1 MGNIVQSTTSLD
13 WVECAT
19 MCDILERC
27 TAFNFFGPSS
37 DPDLAYSCVLFS
49 ACEERVPCS
58 DCVIGTGQDKC
69 TCSIGYSDNTG
80 DAIGVV
86 QDVSEEL
93 SCKSLCWE
101 EANCTHYTYYKTND
115 LDTPE
120 ICVLH
125 SGQNNDGMTK
135 CDNCA
140 SGPAYCSTMEKCQIS
155 VLTDGDTNQYV
166 FATSSRNATL
176 IAKEKDCYV
185 EIRALAVGGGGR
197 GPTGYGGGAG
207 SGQVNITSLVMKAG
221 DVLALTVG
229 AQGEP
234 SSVQKDGEVVLLADA
249 GQNYDRENGGDGYSG
264 GGGYD
269 ESGVGGAGGQDGSD
283 GEDTPS
289 GKGGHG
295 SGLKLGELNMTR
307 FTLSPGMGG
316 VGTSTY
322 GGGGAGGVV
331 VNGQKPPGGSEWD
344 GEGFGAGSF
353 VGAKRSGCVLIE
365 V

>member
-1 MGNIVQSTTSLD
+1 M
-13 WVECAT
+13 
-19 MCDILERC
+19 
-27 TAFNFFGPSS
+27 
-37 DPDLAYSCVLFS
+37 
-49 ACEERVPCS
+49 
-58 DCVIGTGQDKC
+58 
-69 TCSIGYSDNTG
+69 
-80 DAIGVV
+80 
-86 QDVSEEL
+86 
-93 SCKSLCWE
+93 
-101 EANCTHYTYYKTND
+101 
-115 LDTPE
+115 
-120 ICVLH
+120 
-125 SGQNNDGMTK
+125 
-135 CDNCA
+135 
-140 SGPAYCSTMEKCQIS
+140 
-155 VLTDGDTNQYV
+155 
-166 FATSSRNATL
+166 
-176 IAKEKDCYV
+176 

-207 SGQVNITSLVMKAG
+207 SGQVNFTSLVMKAG

-234 SSVQKDGEVVLLADA
+234 SSVQKDEKVVLLADA

-307 FTLSPGMGG
+307 FTLSPGTGG